1 MSVSAK
7 GFLFLTVHHHLG
19 DFEPKNVSTCSNI
32 KQHLNLGF
40 VILLSL
46 SCSIVI
52 NLGLAHVCMCV
63 CVCVKVTI
71 FPLSLSPKT
80 NPLFLS
86 VLVYYRLLIL
96 NRQRT
101 EMAVNISLSFLFLP
115 FSLARAHF

>member
-1 MSVSAK
+1 MSAK

-19 DFEPKNVSTCSNI
+19 DFEPKKRKHMFKHKATSKPWFRYIT
-32 KQHLNLGF
+32 
-40 VILLSL
+40 LSL
-46 SCSIVI
+46 LLYCYQSWLSSCMYV
-52 NLGLAHVCMCV
+52 CV

>member
-63 CVCVKVTI
+63 CVYV
-71 FPLSLSPKT
+71 
-80 NPLFLS
+80 
-86 VLVYYRLLIL
+86 
-96 NRQRT
+96 
-101 EMAVNISLSFLFLP
+101 
-115 FSLARAHF
+115 